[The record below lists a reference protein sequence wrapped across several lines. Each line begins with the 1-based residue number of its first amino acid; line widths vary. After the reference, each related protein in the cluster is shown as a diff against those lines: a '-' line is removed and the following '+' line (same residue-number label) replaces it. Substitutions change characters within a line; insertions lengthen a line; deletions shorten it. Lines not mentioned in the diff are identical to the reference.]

1 MSGSSVPGMQQGMAG
16 GLQGGMNVPGGPQ
29 VAQSEIGT
37 FNHLLATNPDVI
49 HPPEHVVRQGQYFSA
64 LAAQQGVGPNGLP
77 MNMMNAQMAGGMN
90 PAVQQQ
96 LLRQQVARQQAAARA
111 GQPGAPAGAN
121 PSGNHSVWQSEA
133 DIPLRRR
140 MIAKIVTLLQN
151 RKPNAP
157 KEWIVKL
164 PDMARRLE
172 DSMYRTASCEAEYA
186 NFDTLQKR
194 LLDIAMAMGS
204 KQKAPKS
211 SSGGDRSTQNTNEN
225 VNSQNMANANLGMG
239 TQPHPIMRQQSINAL
254 GQEFGIGMQNI
265 DKPQTNAASQ
275 PTGDISSSL
284 GLDFNFG
291 AFDGSLG
298 SNNVADARK
307 RGSDALGRGEGNPK
321 RGRASH
327 PSMPT
332 GAGSG
337 AGYPSSTGANSS
349 TGDDTIATMNI

>member
-1 MSGSSVPGMQQGMAG
+1 MSLPNMTKSKTGTSSAQPSMPTSASTSSSMSNTHLGGASSGPMSRSMSEMSMGSNMSGSSVPGMQQGMAG

-140 MIAKIVTLLQN
+140 MIAKIVPLLQN

-172 DSMYRTASCEAEYA
+172 DSMYRTASCE
-186 NFDTLQKR
+186 
-194 LLDIAMAMGS
+194 
-204 KQKAPKS
+204 
-211 SSGGDRSTQNTNEN
+211 
-225 VNSQNMANANLGMG
+225 
-239 TQPHPIMRQQSINAL
+239 
-254 GQEFGIGMQNI
+254 
-265 DKPQTNAASQ
+265 
-275 PTGDISSSL
+275 
-284 GLDFNFG
+284 
-291 AFDGSLG
+291 
-298 SNNVADARK
+298 
-307 RGSDALGRGEGNPK
+307 
-321 RGRASH
+321 
-327 PSMPT
+327 
-332 GAGSG
+332 
-337 AGYPSSTGANSS
+337 
-349 TGDDTIATMNI
+349 